1 MLVFDVLTVIL
12 LIIQYY
18 TQCVKCKCLTYVCV
32 HCTVQMHERPGNVL
46 RAIEIKENSI
56 RSILLL
62 YIQITKMDQLIFQMK
77 KCLICL
83 EKIMYLCT
91 LYRAYKHNI
100 QCSLSVSPFVSMNE
114 RTTHCSCSQSPDCTD
129 FSELHAAN
137 KQTSIQ
143 QKRNLTCC
151 SVVVRAIS
159 RFRSRSPQRH
169 TILLNYRYVTKCK
182 YTLVRLILSRSSF
195 NAK

>member
-1 MLVFDVLTVIL
+1 MSHKSV
-12 LIIQYY
+12 
-18 TQCVKCKCLTYVCV
+18 
-32 HCTVQMHERPGNVL
+32 CTVQMHERPGNVL
-46 RAIEIKENSI
+46 RAIEIKGNYI
-56 RSILLL
+56 RSILLC
-62 YIQITKMDQLIFQMK
+62 YIQITKMDQLIFQKK

-83 EKIMYLCT
+83 EKIMHLCT

-100 QCSLSVSPFVSMNE
+100 QCSLSVCLHSYRWMNE
-114 RTTHCSCSQSPDCTD
+114 RRIALALNHQIVQIL
-129 FSELHAAN
+129 SELHAAN

-159 RFRSRSPQRH
+159 RFRSRLPQRH

-182 YTLVRLILSRSSF
+182 YTLVRLVLSRSPL